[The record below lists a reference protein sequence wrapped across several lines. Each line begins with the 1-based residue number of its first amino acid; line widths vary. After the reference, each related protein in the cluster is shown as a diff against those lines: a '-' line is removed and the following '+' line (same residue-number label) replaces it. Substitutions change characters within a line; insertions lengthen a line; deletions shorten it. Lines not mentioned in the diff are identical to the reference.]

1 MAVPS
6 VMYGMEVNESEIDKL
21 EVGQN
26 RAARMALNIPR
37 YASVETLR
45 GDMGWSTFR
54 ERHK

>member
-26 RAARMALNIPR
+26 RAARMALNTPR
-37 YASVETLR
+37 
-45 GDMGWSTFR
+45 
-54 ERHK
+54 